1 VNALEFRPDGH
12 GVLPDSWIR
21 KAIEAGVITADD
33 EIPAAHVQPASLDLR
48 LGDRAHRLRASF
60 LPDREPVERKLREYS
75 LGTVD
80 LSEGA
85 ILEPNRPYLIPL
97 AEQLDLPPGLRAR
110 ANPKSSTGRLDVFT
124 RLVTDRNYRF
134 DDVPDGYSGR
144 LYLELV
150 SRTFTI
156 RVTRGLCLN
165 QLRLAV
171 GDTRVSDAET
181 PRERVLLTEGG
192 SIPERRL
199 TIQDGLYLS
208 LDLEGDESG
217 VVGYR
222 ARRSSSVIDLTLIH
236 HYEPAD
242 FWEPVY
248 REREAPRVV
257 LMPEEF
263 YLLLSAEAV
272 RIEPQY
278 AVEMSPYTAS
288 SGELRTHYAGFFDP
302 GFGYDPLD
310 VVRGSR
316 AALEVRAHDVPFMVE
331 QRQLVC
337 RLSFERMLETPSLLY
352 GRDLQSNYQGQR
364 VTLSKHFRASP
375 RTIDSQ
381 LSLLGLRGADDA
393 DAERR

>member
-1 VNALEFRPDGH
+1 VSSPDFAPDGN
-12 GVLPDSWIR
+12 GVLPDRWLT
-21 KAIEAGVITADD
+21 KAIASGAISAPADTPIPEAN
-33 EIPAAHVQPASLDLR
+33 VQSASLDLR
-48 LGDRAHRLRASF
+48 LGDRAYRLRASF

-75 LGTVD
+75 LEAVD
-80 LSEGA
+80 LTGGA

-97 AEQLDLPPGLRAR
+97 VERLDLPPTVRAR

-124 RLVTDRNYRF
+124 RLVTDHNYRF
-134 DDVPDGYSGR
+134 DDVPAGYSGP

-156 RVTRGLCLN
+156 RVHPGLALN

-171 GDTRVSDAET
+171 GDTVVPDSEI
-181 PRERVLLTEGG
+181 PRDNVLR
-192 SIPERRL
+192 SAKAKIPEHQL
-199 TIQDGLYLS
+199 TIKDGLHLT
-208 LDLEGDESG
+208 LDLEGDEQG

-222 ARRSSSVIDLTLIH
+222 ARRSSSVLDLGLVD
-236 HYEPAD
+236 HYEVSD
-242 FWEPVY
+242 FWEPVF

-263 YLLLSAEAV
+263 YLLLSAEFV

-302 GFGYDPLD
+302 GFGYDPRD
-310 VVRGSR
+310 VVKGSQ

-337 RLSFERMLETPSLLY
+337 RLSFERMLEPPARLY
-352 GRDLQSNYQGQR
+352 GRDLRSNYQGQR
-364 VTLSKHFRASP
+364 VTLSKHFRAERP
-375 RTIDSQ
+375 ARDDQ
-381 LSLLGLRGADDA
+381 LTLLAPVELVP
-393 DAERR
+393 E